1 MLFTFVTGQ
10 AAYSALV
17 GALVGVIPNYFF
29 AARLFRGSTAPGPQ
43 RLVRE
48 MYLGEAI
55 KIVFTAAL
63 FVSAILYLSVE
74 TLFVILGYGATI
86 AGSWGSL
93 LMIDLGEV
101 TAQRKP

>member
-1 MLFTFVTGQ
+1 MLFTFATGQ

-43 RLVRE
+43 ILVRE

-55 KIVFTAAL
+55 KIAFTAAL
-63 FVSAILYLSVE
+63 FVIAILYLHVE
-74 TLFVILGYGATI
+74 MLFVILGYCANI
-86 AGSWGSL
+86 VGSWGAL
-93 LMIDLGEV
+93 LVIDLGEV